1 MAYQITQINDQ
12 QEGDILFTTFVLTDD
27 EGTMPNVRVDK
38 QFRVTDTLQER
49 IENEKAIS
57 CLFYKNQFLL
67 ESIQ

>member
-49 IENEKAIS
+49 IENEKAITI
-57 CLFYKNQFLL
+57 LFYKNEYLL
-67 ESIQ
+67 NN